1 MSKYNR
7 FSAIEE
13 NNNDDNH
20 DSSLGEI
27 LNTVKWRNINTNT
40 TGSNGFN
47 SFRKKTYQKQNSINE
62 KENKKTLL
70 CYNMLLN
77 GECNYGNTCKYAHS
91 LHEQIIEK
99 TRKPIFDILISK
111 SDLSHIN
118 FQENVNLYRGLLL
131 MTKICDKDNCPGGYN
146 CRNGACKN
154 THFYVCENDLTY
166 GNCKNKNCTGLHL
179 TERGLKPFW
188 SIDDKTNVSTNMSDN
203 IKGTL
208 LSERFWNLHTNVSK
222 LNDSDSDLSMDST
235 SSDKSSVSS
244 KEYEES
250 IFTTF

>member
-1 MSKYNR
+1 MNRYNR

-13 NNNDDNH
+13 NNDSENDDKNND
-20 DSSLGEI
+20 DSTLGDI
-27 LNTVKWRNINTNT
+27 LSTVKWRNINPNT

-47 SFRKKTYQKQNSINE
+47 SFRKKAYQKQNFANE

-91 LHEQIIEK
+91 LNEQIIEK
-99 TRKPIFDILISK
+99 TRKPIFDILTSK

-146 CRNGACKN
+146 CRNGACKG
-154 THFYVCENDLTY
+154 THFYICESDLTH
-166 GNCKNKNCTGLHL
+166 GNCKNKNCGGLHL

-188 SIDDKTNVSTNMSDN
+188 TIDDKINAETN

-208 LSERFWNLHTNVSK
+208 LSEKFWNFHTDISK
-222 LNDSDSDLSMDST
+222 ENDSDSDLSIDST
-235 SSDKSSVSS
+235 SSEKSSVSS

-250 IFTTF
+250 IFLL